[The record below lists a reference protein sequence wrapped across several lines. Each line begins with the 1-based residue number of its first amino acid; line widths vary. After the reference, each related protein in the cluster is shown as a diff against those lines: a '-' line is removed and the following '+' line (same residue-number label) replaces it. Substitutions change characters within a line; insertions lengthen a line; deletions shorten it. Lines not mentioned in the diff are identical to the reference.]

1 MTLTLNIP
9 DAVAPQ
15 VVDGICAATGW
26 TVGSCKT
33 KNVWAKEQVI
43 LAMKRMAA
51 NGIVKDTMATSKAAM
66 DAAVIT

>member
-1 MTLTLNIP
+1 MTLNINIP

-15 VVDGICAATGW
+15 VVDGVCAATGW
-26 TVGSCKT
+26 TVGSGKT